1 MDIFLF
7 ISTMTIWENAPT
19 KAILRHL
26 EVYIY
31 LLLAHYYVQAE
42 DISGILSAINSL
54 QVFWEQ
60 SLVFGHLLI
69 AMQIIISQIINRGLG
84 LRV

>member
-1 MDIFLF
+1 MFQLRH
-7 ISTMTIWENAPT
+7 
-19 KAILRHL
+19 ILRHL

-42 DISGILSAINSL
+42 DILGILSAVNSL

-60 SLVFGHLLI
+60 NLVFGHLLI
-69 AMQIIISQIINRGLG
+69 TI
-84 LRV
+84 